1 MSYNANHYDARADE
15 DIVDV
20 LTAISVVSK
29 RLASNLTIARQQS
42 KFREEENHMSRMS
55 DMAQTIE
62 ELRSA
67 AAAISDAADWLTK
80 VFSSEPQAED
90 APASPPEPELTL
102 EQVRAV
108 LADKSRQGHT
118 AEIRALLQ
126 KYGASKLSQ
135 IDPAHYK
142 ALLAEAEVLTN
153 GS

>member
-1 MSYNANHYDARADE
+1 ML
-15 DIVDV
+15 V
-20 LTAISVVSK
+20 AIAEIASSQPLREVGRHAHASTIP
-29 RLASNLTIARQQS
+29 LAQHVEVFVQHE
-42 KFREEENHMSRMS
+42 FRIR
-55 DMAQTIE
+55 E

-80 VFSSEPQAED
+80 MFSGEPQAED
-90 APASPPEPELTL
+90 APASLPEPELTL

>member
-1 MSYNANHYDARADE
+1 
-15 DIVDV
+15 
-20 LTAISVVSK
+20 
-29 RLASNLTIARQQS
+29 
-42 KFREEENHMSRMS
+42 MSRMG

-62 ELRSA
+62 NLRSA
-67 AAAISDAADWLTK
+67 AAAILDAADWLTRI
-80 VFSSEPQAED
+80 FSGELQAED
-90 APASPPEPELTL
+90 DPASPPEPELTL

-142 ALLAEAEVLTN
+142 ALLAEAEVMTG